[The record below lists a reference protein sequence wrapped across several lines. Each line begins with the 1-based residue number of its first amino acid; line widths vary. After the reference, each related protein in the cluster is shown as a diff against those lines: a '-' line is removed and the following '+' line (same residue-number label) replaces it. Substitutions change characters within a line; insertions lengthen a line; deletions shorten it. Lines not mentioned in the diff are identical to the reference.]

1 MSKILEINNL
11 HKKYD
16 SFSLNNVSFSLERGF
31 VMGFIG
37 PNGSGKTTTIKLI
50 MNLIKKHSGEI
61 KVFGLDNLKCEN
73 EIKERIGFVYDENY
87 YYDELTI
94 EEMKRIIA
102 PFYAAWEEQLYQKYI
117 KDFELPPKKKIKE
130 LSKGMKL
137 KFSLALA
144 LSHQA
149 ELLVMDEPTSGLDP
163 VFRNELLDI
172 LRGYMALENKGVLFS
187 THVTSDLEKIAD
199 YITMINKGEIV
210 LSMSREDLFEEFIL
224 LKGPKSALN
233 EKLKNELVGWREN
246 NLGFEGLARKTP
258 GSGSWSERNIVPEC
272 PTLDEIMLYKVRGDK
287 NV

>member
-50 MNLIKKHSGEI
+50 MNLIKRHSGEI
-61 KVFGLDNLKCEN
+61 KVFGFDNLKYEN

-102 PFYAAWEEQLYQKYI
+102 PFYAAWQEQLYQKYI

-163 VFRNELLDI
+163 VFRNEILDI

-224 LKGPKSALN
+224 LKGPKNALN

-258 GSGSWSERNIVPEC
+258 GSGSWGEWNIVPER
-272 PTLDEIMLYKVRGDK
+272 PTLDDIMLYTVRGDK